1 MITMI
6 IILNNRREYRVMNSA
21 WAACM
26 VGCAMIN
33 ENSAIETILVADAET
48 GEVYRQII
56 RG

>member
-1 MITMI
+1 MIKMI
-6 IILNNRREYRVMNSA
+6 IVLNNREVYRIMNSA

-33 ENSAIETILVADAET
+33 ENPAIETIYVIDAET
-48 GEVYRQII
+48 GELYRQII